1 MVELTWGSLGLQAV
15 KVETTPRAI
24 SLYSSPFELI
34 LNNIYFTLYNE
45 FVFLLLLLFQERL
58 ILWLSKD

>member
-1 MVELTWGSLGLQAV
+1 
-15 KVETTPRAI
+15 
-24 SLYSSPFELI
+24 LYSSPFELI